1 MSLETEVERAI
12 KATIE
17 KELEENSLGETT
29 EVEIITVEEVK
40 THSRFSLLEDVV
52 VKRDTLQELVV

>member
-52 VKRDTLQELVV
+52 VKRDTLQEVAV